1 MLGVG
6 IQVVKGSVNAPLVQ
20 AIAYTFARYLVRC
33 DQRCSAEPEHGG
45 EVVVQDGSALDAWQF
60 PHDGLNRFGAA
71 SLDWLQHFLDSFA
84 VPVVV
89 DAVRIG
95 CVAGFVAGALV
106 PFGPVVEVPVDALRR
121 HAGLRSLSAFAANTR
136 AFNAW

>member
-6 IQVVKGSVNAPLVQ
+6 IKVVKGSVNATLVQ
-20 AIAYTFARYLVRC
+20 AISYTLARYLVRGN
-33 DQRCSAEPEHGG
+33 QRCSAESEYGG
-45 EVVVQDGSALDAWQF
+45 EVVVQYGSALDAWQF

-71 SLDWLQHFLDSFA
+71 SLDWLQHFLDGFA

-89 DAVRIG
+89 YAVRVC

-106 PFGPVVEVPVDALRR
+106 PFGPVVEVPVDAGWG
-121 HAGLRSLSAFAANTR
+121 HALQCRIMRLQ
-136 AFNAW
+136 